1 LSGAFL
7 CVLTCLLNLYANF
20 TLDLQ
25 VRTMMIRRVLVFWS
39 LILAISVQGQELVRE
54 NGVSTGVEKS
64 IKNANSTTGVVYA
77 LDDWRISL
85 QGTVFSFDE
94 VNSSS
99 LVEPILLA
107 SPTLSIGRRWGGS
120 DYIVSGTAGFAQAI
134 RSDGSYTIIGAGVRR
149 DFVDWNFGLFERIV
163 GAELNVQGLFG
174 DSNTIMTGFNGYMTA
189 QVAGFVA
196 LGVKGGIGYAAPFV
210 SDTPSVVFNFGLELS
225 FGGGVF

>member
-1 LSGAFL
+1 MRAIGIALS
-7 CVLTCLLNLYANF
+7 LLLVYA
-20 TLDLQ
+20 
-25 VRTMMIRRVLVFWS
+25 VH
-39 LILAISVQGQELVRE
+39 GQELVRE
-54 NGVSTGVEKS
+54 NGISTGVERS
-64 IKNANSTTGVVYA
+64 IKNANNTSGVVYA

-85 QGTVFSFDE
+85 QGTVFSFEE

-107 SPTLSIGRRWGGS
+107 SPTLSIGRRWGSS
-120 DYIVSGTAGFAQAI
+120 DYIVSGTAGFAQTV
-134 RSDGSYTIIGAGVRR
+134 RSDGSHTIIGAGVRR

-174 DSNTIMTGFNGYMTA
+174 DSNTIMTGFNGYITA

-210 SDTPSVVFNFGLELS
+210 SDDPSVVFNFGVELS